1 MKLIGADMLYDKDI
15 REPLFSFLEE
25 TYGKTRII
33 EEKIMGGSRADVVMV
48 TEQGIYGIEIKSD
61 ADSYVRLSGQVADYN
76 RFFDYNIIAV
86 GSSHAMHVEE
96 HVPDFWGIITIDE
109 VDGKPDFYILRRPKE
124 NPDMVYEDKL
134 SLLWRPELQ
143 HIVERNLKHRYNTL
157 SKKEVIKR
165 LVSQMDSDILGKE
178 MSTELFERDYNTIS
192 EVINKYRVEKENKK
206 PRRRRRIGKSAVS
219 ISAGGKAVKKPN
231 LRVSHVVKTRR
242 KTAKK
247 G

>member
-1 MKLIGADMLYDKDI
+1 MLYDKDI

-33 EEKIMGGSRADVVMV
+33 EEKIMGGSRADIVMV
-48 TEQGIYGIEIKSD
+48 TDDSLYGIEIKSD
-61 ADSYVRLSGQVADYN
+61 ADSYVRLAGQVTDYN

-109 VDGKPDFYILRRPKE
+109 VEGAPDFYILRRPKE
-124 NPDMVYEDKL
+124 NPHIVHEDKL

-143 HIVERNLKHRYNTL
+143 HIVLRNLRHKYDNL

-165 LVSQMDSDILGKE
+165 LTAQMDYDILRKE
-178 MSTELFERDYNTIS
+178 MSTELFERDYNIILDT
-192 EVINKYRVEKENKK
+192 INKYRVEKEKKK
-206 PRRRRRIGKSAVS
+206 PRRRKRPGKSAVT
-219 ISAGGKAVKKPN
+219 IGAAGKALKKPN
-231 LRVSHVVKTRR
+231 LLVSHVVKTR
-242 KTAKK
+242 KK
-247 G
+247 K

>member
-1 MKLIGADMLYDKDI
+1 MLYDKDI

-33 EEKIMGGSRADVVMV
+33 EEKIMGGSRADIVMV
-48 TEQGIYGIEIKSD
+48 TDDSLYGIEIKSD
-61 ADSYVRLSGQVADYN
+61 ADRYVRLAGQVKDYN

-109 VDGKPDFYILRRPKE
+109 VDGRPDFYILRRPKE
-124 NPDMVYEDKL
+124 NPHIIYEDKL

-143 HIVERNLKHRYNTL
+143 HIVYRNLKHKYDTL

-165 LVSQMDSDILGKE
+165 ITDQLDYDSIRKE
-178 MSTELFERDYNTIS
+178 ISTELFERDYNTILDT
-192 EVINKYRVEKENKK
+192 INKYRVEKENKK
-206 PRRRRRIGKSAVS
+206 PRRKKKAGKNSALVS
-219 ISAGGKAVKKPN
+219 IGGKVLKKPN
-231 LRVSHVVKTRR
+231 LRVSHIVKTR
-242 KTAKK
+242 KK
-247 G
+247 KL